1 MSNETKEGNGRTW
14 TNVLL
19 FLILMAI
26 LAVGLGVWEARQ
38 AAKSRPVKEEKA
50 KDNIPNAAVVP
61 CPCPT
66 PKPVVKKPSK
76 KKTVIHKTATQ
87 PPKPAVVPVAAMPP
101 VTPVVEKPTK
111 KELLADVDPDFN
123 RTKFVPDEEPQKVVV
138 VNRTVDI
145 SAPVQR
151 SYYPHHYYGGYY
163 TPTYTPTIVPAPSVV
178 TPAPSVVTPPT
189 GHTGGNGGGSN
200 VGLPG
205 GHSGF

>member
-1 MSNETKEGNGRTW
+1 MSNESKEGKGRNW
-14 TNVLL
+14 TNTLL

-26 LAVGLGVWEARQ
+26 IAVGLGVWEARQ
-38 AAKSRPVKEEKA
+38 AAKSHPVKEEKA

-76 KKTVIHKTATQ
+76 KKTAIHKTAAQ
-87 PPKPAVVPVAAMPP
+87 PPKPVATMPP
-101 VTPVVEKPTK
+101 VTPVVEKPSK

-145 SAPVQR
+145 STPER
-151 SYYPHHYYGGYY
+151 SHSHYPHYYGGYY

-178 TPAPSVVTPPT
+178 TPPPSTVTPPT

-205 GHSGF
+205 GHSGL